1 MTKSLL
7 KKMMVAGF
15 VVAALAGSIL
25 AEPAQAQSGFHRTDR
40 VLPYDTDVWRVWVP
54 AGSGRVVVEG
64 GTHTDLDL
72 SVYDE
77 STGRLLAVDDDRTS
91 YCIGDFFKGRSGWIE
106 VRVENLG
113 GTSNGYS
120 ISVR

>member
-7 KKMMVAGF
+7 KKMFVAGF
-15 VVAALAGSIL
+15 VVTALAGSML
-25 AEPAQAQSGFHRTDR
+25 AEPALAQSRFNRSDR
-40 VLPYDTDVWRVWVP
+40 VLAYDTDVWRVWVP

-72 SVYDE
+72 AIYDE
-77 STGRLLAVDDDRTS
+77 STGRLLATDFDGTS
-91 YCIGDFFKGRSGWIE
+91 YCIGDFFKNRSGWIE
-106 VRVENLG
+106 IRVENLG
-113 GTSNGYS
+113 GYSNAYS